1 MTDFDLPG
9 PGTFAPSNCSYCGQY
24 QCGTTHMHEIEQ
36 DKLIE
41 NLKDEV
47 LMERLRYGQQV
58 AKNSV
63 FMMLLS
69 HLARNGQQEL
79 AQRYLK
85 AADDAAAN
93 VKLEDFVKAV
103 I

>member
-1 MTDFDLPG
+1 MTDFDMPG
-9 PGTFAPSNCSYCGQY
+9 PDTFGPSDCSYCGQY
-24 QCGTTHMHEIEQ
+24 QCGKTHTHEIEQ

-41 NLKDEV
+41 DLKAEV

-85 AADDAAAN
+85 AADDAAAS
-93 VKLEDFVKAV
+93 VQLTDFVEAV